1 MKKEQLF
8 SLLDARGFKYS
19 LVDIDGSVIK
29 VWSESP
35 TLLVSDTS
43 TKVAIFEDSYGVE
56 WNEALLGVDNASSVL
71 SILSAY
77 FEENETLIPI
87 A

>member
-1 MKKEQLF
+1 MNNHEGLID
-8 SLLDARGFKYS
+8 LLNASNYKYEFVDADG
-19 LVDIDGSVIK
+19 DIIK

-35 TLLVSDTS
+35 TLLVKDTS
-43 TKVAIFEDSYGVE
+43 TKVVIMATGYGVE
-56 WNEALLGVDNASSVL
+56 WNESLLGVNNASSVL

-77 FEENETLIPI
+77 FEENEDFV